1 MTENSR
7 ITDSEK
13 QLLHTIV
20 NHPEASMKEL
30 LPYTEYKWER
40 TVKRKIKQ
48 LKERR
53 FLWGPVYD
61 INYTKLCKNPLH
73 KLLCIIESSQSLDTV
88 ISYLKMIEP
97 LLWIFPVMSS
107 HKRVLNAG
115 FFSTNNAKTANI
127 LQLLKDSNIITD
139 FIIRVFRSKRMIE
152 NPNLF
157 GEFNPPFNTLLEP
170 CDIPDMSLEKH
181 DTDLNECDLRI
192 LPYIERG
199 MRLIDILRKGHF
211 QGVLTYEQIKYSR
224 EKMRKCKLIEKKYS
238 IIPFTHS
245 QCVEFQLFMKIED
258 KNLIPRIIYNFARGE
273 RVFKQY
279 AVFEEWKSK
288 TLLGSVSCLCH
299 PLFFRDV
306 MEKLDQIDEISE
318 KEIYMR
324 RSFSREDYVFCPS
337 QFKHFDT
344 ETQTLQYPYHV
355 YEEKIKE
362 KIEEDHVIVPV

>member
-20 NHPEASMKEL
+20 NHPEASVKEL
-30 LPYTEYKWER
+30 LPYTKYKWER

-61 INYTKLCKNPLH
+61 INYTRLCKNPLH
-73 KLLCIIESSQSLDTV
+73 KLLCIIESSQSLETV
-88 ISYLKMIEP
+88 ISYLNMIEP

-115 FFSTNNAKTANI
+115 FFSTNDAKTANI

-157 GEFNPPFNTLLEP
+157 GGFNPPLTTLLES

-181 DTDLNECDLRI
+181 DTDLNECDIRV
-192 LPYIERG
+192 LPYIEKG
-199 MRLIDILRKGHF
+199 MRLIDILRKGHL
-211 QGVLTYEQIKYSR
+211 QGVLTYKHIHVK
-224 EKMRKCKLIEKKYS
+224 KCS
-238 IIPFTHS
+238 S
-245 QCVEFQLFMKIED
+245 A
-258 KNLIPRIIYNFARGE
+258 N
-273 RVFKQY
+273 
-279 AVFEEWKSK
+279 
-288 TLLGSVSCLCH
+288 
-299 PLFFRDV
+299 
-306 MEKLDQIDEISE
+306 
-318 KEIYMR
+318 
-324 RSFSREDYVFCPS
+324 
-337 QFKHFDT
+337 
-344 ETQTLQYPYHV
+344 
-355 YEEKIKE
+355 
-362 KIEEDHVIVPV
+362 